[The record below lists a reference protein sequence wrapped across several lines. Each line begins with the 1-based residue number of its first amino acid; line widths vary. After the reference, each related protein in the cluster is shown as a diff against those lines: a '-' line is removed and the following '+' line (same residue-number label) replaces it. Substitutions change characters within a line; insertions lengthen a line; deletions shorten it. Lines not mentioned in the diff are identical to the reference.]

1 MRANLNLKKR
11 RRAVQHKHFALH
23 LTSVSLVLGTI
34 IWCAVIMALIVR
46 YVILDKSRFKIVG
59 PWVTL
64 KVGELYLCLKFQLK
78 DDILLTSEIHWNLAK
93 IFQII
98 SYADK
103 AILPLNVAWKVRRF
117 HVDEFRG
124 HIFKIF
130 FEIYSHNWASS
141 WMYYLWALVKANTFM
156 LSLKIFL

>member
-103 AILPLNVAWKVRRF
+103 AILPLNVAWKDFMWTNFGVIF
-117 HVDEFRG
+117 SKFFLKFILTIG
-124 HIFKIF
+124 HHHECIT
-130 FEIYSHNWASS
+130 FE
-141 WMYYLWALVKANTFM
+141 L
-156 LSLKIFL
+156 